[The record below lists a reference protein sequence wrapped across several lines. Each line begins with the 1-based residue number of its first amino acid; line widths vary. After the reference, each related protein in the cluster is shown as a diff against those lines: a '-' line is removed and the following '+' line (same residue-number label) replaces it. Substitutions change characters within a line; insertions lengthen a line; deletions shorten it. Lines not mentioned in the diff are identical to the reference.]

1 MNKYDLSGN
10 VADGLNLAGYVLSQ
24 ALVAVFK
31 RCGDNLT
38 RDNVMKQ
45 AASIHALRL
54 PILQVPTLGPGI
66 GISTSA
72 DDYAP
77 VKEMRL
83 FKFDGNNWVPFGA
96 LLSAASN

>member
-1 MNKYDLSGN
+1 M
-10 VADGLNLAGYVLSQ
+10 
-24 ALVAVFK
+24 
-31 RCGDNLT
+31 
-38 RDNVMKQ
+38 
-45 AASIHALRL
+45 

-83 FKFDGNNWVPFGA
+83 FKFDGNNRVPFGA
-96 LLSAASN
+96 LLSAASNDNSYSATLRCDVVNIAKSSRRPTH